1 MAHPPS
7 VLSFFCFMNHDAALV
22 SPRTLRDTQ
31 ETKLRNHTIE
41 DGKGINNKDIDDLI

>member
-1 MAHPPS
+1 MVHPPL

-31 ETKLRNHTIE
+31 ETKLRNHRIE